1 MKMKM
6 KNHYENEILSKLK
19 ELEEEYELML
29 YFNNFPSDISTNAAE
44 WVKKRTSGKNKKDD
58 KE

>member
-1 MKMKM
+1 MKI
-6 KNHYENEILSKLK
+6 KNHYGNEILSKLK

-44 WVKKRTSGKNKKDD
+44 WVKK
-58 KE
+58 